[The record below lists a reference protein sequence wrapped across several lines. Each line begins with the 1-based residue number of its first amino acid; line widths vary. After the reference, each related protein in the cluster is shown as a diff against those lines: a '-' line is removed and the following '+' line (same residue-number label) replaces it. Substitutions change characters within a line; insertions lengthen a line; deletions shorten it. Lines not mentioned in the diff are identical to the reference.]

1 MFNNTALFSRVAM
14 CAILDFTHKIFTEA
28 SAQGL
33 LILYCSL
40 AYPSLLQDM
49 ELELME

>member
-40 AYPSLLQDM
+40 LQDM